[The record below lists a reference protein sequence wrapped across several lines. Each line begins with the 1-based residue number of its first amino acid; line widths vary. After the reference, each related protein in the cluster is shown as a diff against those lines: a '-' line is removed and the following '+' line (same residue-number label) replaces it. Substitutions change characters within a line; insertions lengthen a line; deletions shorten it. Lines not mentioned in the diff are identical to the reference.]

1 MRRTPLLALSLGIV
15 ACGSTTAD
23 GTELAAA
30 PADAAVLDAAPPN
43 DAAHDGDA
51 LPDTAFADVADALAD
66 GSDAPSD
73 SPSDADDA
81 APGETVVWPLS
92 ASPAK
97 DADTIRA
104 PYGPRWIGRY
114 DFHAGIDLPAK
125 TGTAVHA
132 VMDGEVIG
140 AGDWDG
146 ASVGAG
152 TWALVKH
159 TGNRFTAYLHLSKR
173 SASKGT
179 KLAAGDELGE
189 VGETGATY
197 PHLHFT
203 YFVGLT
209 GTSSDERKSRN
220 PLELLPH
227 GEPEPPVVKTWGAEV
242 VIDVP
247 LQRMKVRR
255 VRLLGAAASA
265 ERSLDYYAVVAKGSS
280 ARDAHVHFGTW
291 IGAGAAKD
299 GKFPLTLAPDPKD
312 FTPTRVVLEGFDG
325 ATLLD
330 ASKP

>member
-1 MRRTPLLALSLGIV
+1 MV
-15 ACGSTTAD
+15 ACESTTAD
-23 GTELAAA
+23 TSEPAAS
-30 PADAAVLDAAPPN
+30 PADASFADTTLPDG
-43 DAAHDGDA
+43 DAHDEDA
-51 LPDTAFADVADALAD
+51 LPDSAFADVADALAD
-66 GSDAPSD
+66 APSD
-73 SPSDADDA
+73 AAADATE
-81 APGETVVWPLS
+81 PGETILWPLS

-140 AGDWDG
+140 TGDWDG
-146 ASVGAG
+146 ESVGAG

-159 TGNRFTAYLHLSKR
+159 AGNRFTAYLHLSKR

-197 PHLHFT
+197 PHLHLT

-227 GEPEPPVVKTWGAEV
+227 GDPEAPVVKTWGAEV

-247 LQRMKVRR
+247 LQRMKVRT

-325 ATLLD
+325 ETLLD